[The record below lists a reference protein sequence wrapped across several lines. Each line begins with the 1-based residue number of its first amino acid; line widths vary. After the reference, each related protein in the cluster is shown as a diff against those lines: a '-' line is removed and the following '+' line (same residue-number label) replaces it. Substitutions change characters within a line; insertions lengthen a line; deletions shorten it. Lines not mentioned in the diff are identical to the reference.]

1 MNNPYNLPP
10 DRALAVQEGEA
21 LMKDMFPTTA
31 PVVRTGAVSP
41 VVRTRTVSPVASPA
55 SPPLRRGALQ
65 APNGQY
71 AGYTYFNP
79 INNSA
84 SPVIGAYSPYPTML
98 FAPRMFDGV
107 GWATQLYLNSLRNR
121 PSLAPSF
128 LATIQR
134 PRVSNGT
141 GASRTKPSAP
151 TTQPTAQA
159 PAYNPDTFYEG
170 MVLNPPS
177 FPQSADRAGAG
188 GGGGGGGGVGAGPV
202 NDSTT
207 YWGGLNT
214 GRGARGWVG
223 QGGGLAGTND
233 VPNVTKGGPGGAASP
248 DAAPRSQQYSQQAPQ
263 TQRDEQRK
271 KLQNA
276 WDMLPLAMKFQ
287 IFLQTGQWGPQF

>member
-10 DRALAVQEGEA
+10 DRARAVQEGESF
-21 LMKDMFPTTA
+21 MKDILPVAA
-31 PVVRTGAVSP
+31 PVRQ
-41 VVRTRTVSPVASPA
+41 VVRPA

-107 GWATQLYLNSLRNR
+107 GYATQLYLNSLRNR
-121 PSLAPSF
+121 PSMAPSF
-128 LATIQR
+128 MASLQR
-134 PRVSNGT
+134 PRVSS
-141 GASRTKPSAP
+141 GAGVNRTKPSTGAP
-151 TTQPTAQA
+151 ATQPPSAQA
-159 PAYNPDTFYEG
+159 PAYNPDDFYKD
-170 MVLNPPS
+170 MVLNQPS

-214 GRGARGWVG
+214 GSGARGWVG
-223 QGGGLAGTND
+223 QGGGLGGMND
-233 VPNVTKGGPGGAASP
+233 IPKGGPGGDASP
-248 DAAPRSQQYSQQAPQ
+248 EAAPRSKQSSQRPAQ
-263 TQRDEQRK
+263 TIQDENRARLQRS
-271 KLQNA
+271 
-276 WDMLPLAMKFQ
+276 WDMLPLAVKFQ
-287 IFLQTGQWGPQF
+287 IYLQTGQWGPQF